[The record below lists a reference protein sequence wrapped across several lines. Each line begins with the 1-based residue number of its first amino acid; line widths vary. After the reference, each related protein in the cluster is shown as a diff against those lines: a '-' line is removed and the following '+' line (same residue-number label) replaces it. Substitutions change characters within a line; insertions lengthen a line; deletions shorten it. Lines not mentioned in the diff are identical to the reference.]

1 MSSEKINKVKMFN
14 EILESLLVQMS
25 PIIGTTYY
33 TKYQIIIKVNALL
46 PIKQF
51 HLYVMP
57 YQDKILNK
65 DESYF
70 ADDTIVTNLDVNIKY
85 INKILKLQN
94 IYVKLDKESRENVWQ
109 IFQCLLVLATEWS
122 EL

>member
-1 MSSEKINKVKMFN
+1 MSSEKISKVKMFN

-51 HLYVMP
+51 HLYAMP

>member
-85 INKILKLQN
+85 INKILKL
-94 IYVKLDKESRENVWQ
+94 
-109 IFQCLLVLATEWS
+109 
-122 EL
+122 